1 MIIELMGSIL
11 APYRSLGLGG
21 ALVKNALQC
30 AINPTIPPPPIPSKD
45 KTNTRGSLTVAPPRK
60 TVNRAMAHVQVGNDA
75 AKAFYE
81 GLGFKEDKV

>member
-1 MIIELMGSIL
+1 MMELIKSIL

-21 ALVKNALQC
+21 ALVKNALHC
-30 AINPTIPPPPIPSKD
+30 AINPTIPPPPIPSK
-45 KTNTRGSLTVAPPRK
+45 GSLTVAPPRK